1 MRRNLPPFA
10 ALKAFELAARHDS
23 FRTAAVEACQT
34 PSAVS
39 HQIRSLEVFLQ
50 VKLFD
55 RDRGKSTLTAAGEEY
70 LSTVQNLFSELE
82 EAGDRLSRHNDQTTL
97 RINLSHSLA
106 SCWLL
111 PLLPD
116 YQALYPEINIKLI
129 NSEQPL
135 DLSTGNI
142 DIAIRFGTGHW
153 PGLKSLF
160 LMHEELFIVCHPNQL
175 ENLPPIDQLHKLGE
189 NFPLIHYSQNKHEWR
204 DWFKEAGIAQPQI
217 KHRIELDSRQ
227 LVLQAV
233 TNGLGLGIGR
243 ASYASDLVSKGLL
256 SLAYPMRKATDNG
269 YYLVTE
275 IANRRSQKTENFSA
289 WLLNQSH
296 RTSRL
301 V

>member
-23 FRTAAVEACQT
+23 FRTAALEACQT

-70 LSTVQNLFSELE
+70 LTTVQQLFSQLE
-82 EAGDRLSRHNDQTTL
+82 EAGERLARHNDQKTL
-97 RINLSHSLA
+97 HINISHSLA

-111 PLLPD
+111 PLLPG
-116 YQALYPEINIKLI
+116 YQARYPDIDIKLI

-135 DLSTGNI
+135 DFTASNV
-142 DIAIRFGTGHW
+142 DISIRYGTGHW
-153 PGLKSLF
+153 PGLKSQF
-160 LMHEELFIVCHPNQL
+160 LMHEELFIVCHPDQL
-175 ENLPPIDQLHKLGE
+175 KRLPPPDQLHKLAE
-189 NFPLIHYSQNKHEWR
+189 KFALIHYSQSKHEWR
-204 DWFKEAGIAQPQI
+204 NWFKEEGVGNPQI

-233 TNGLGLGIGR
+233 ANGLGLGIGR
-243 ASYASDLVSKGLL
+243 TSYASDLVNKGLIA
-256 SLAYPMRKATDNG
+256 LAYPMRQATENG
-269 YYLVTE
+269 YYLVTPK
-275 IANRRSQKTENFSA
+275 ANKSSQKTEDFSN
-289 WLLNQSH
+289 WLLTQSQS
-296 RTSRL
+296 TNRL
-301 V
+301 L